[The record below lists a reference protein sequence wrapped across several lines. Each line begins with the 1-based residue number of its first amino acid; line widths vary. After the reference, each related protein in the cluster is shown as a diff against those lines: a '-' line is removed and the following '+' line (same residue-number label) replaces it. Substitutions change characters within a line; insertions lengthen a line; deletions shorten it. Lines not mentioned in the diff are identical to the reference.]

1 MPRDRADVRLDVSA
15 GAPVESPVAVAGSD
29 GGGRAV
35 AIVGDLSGRDAR
47 PPDPDDIPLAERRP
61 IPIDRDVLNDVLAAL
76 APRAV
81 VDIGV
86 AGAAPFELTFR
97 SLDDFHPDQLLDR
110 VPLLAALDGRAP
122 APEQPRD
129 APAAEAPPAGGLLDR
144 ILDATPDTRVAA
156 AAAGDDLSAFI
167 ARVVARHV
175 VHEPGAAERAA
186 ARERDE
192 VRTRVLRMVLRAEGV
207 RRLESVWRALDVLV
221 RRVETGADLRL
232 YALDVS
238 RTELLDDLAANPRPE
253 DSAVVHVLGRATA
266 TLPSDVR
273 WGMFVGLYTCG
284 LADADLA
291 LLGRLGE
298 VGRRSGAGWLAEARP
313 WGDRWPDL
321 DERDEWEWT
330 AGAAWSEAR
339 RGPAAGWVGL
349 ALPGFLL
356 RPPYGAAGEPCE
368 RFAFEELADPADG
381 GAYLWGPAALACA
394 AAVLGEGPRR
404 GPVQLDGLPVHAV
417 GDTFQGCVEVS
428 FTEEQAA
435 RLLDAGLVPI
445 VSPRG
450 SDQLLVRGLRAIGEP
465 PGAVPGWGSR

>member
-15 GAPVESPVAVAGSD
+15 GAPVEARVTAAGSD

-61 IPIDRDVLNDVLAAL
+61 IPIDRDVLSDVLAAL

-81 VDIGV
+81 VDLGV
-86 AGAAPFELTFR
+86 AGAAPFELTFG
-97 SLDDFHPDQLLDR
+97 SLDDFHPDHLLDR

-129 APAAEAPPAGGLLDR
+129 APATEAPPPGGLLDR
-144 ILDATPDTRVAA
+144 ILDATPDTRAA
-156 AAAGDDLSAFI
+156 AAAGDDLAAFI

-186 ARERDE
+186 AKERDE
-192 VRTRVLRMVLRAEGV
+192 VRTRVLRAVLRAEGV

-232 YALDVS
+232 YVLDAS
-238 RTELLDDLAANPRPE
+238 RGDLMADLASSPRVE
-253 DSAVVHVLGRATA
+253 ESGLGRVLGRAA
-266 TLPSDVR
+266 KEFPSGMS
-273 WGMFVGLYTCG
+273 WGMFVGLYAFG
-284 LADADLA
+284 LEDADLDLTA
-291 LLGRLGE
+291 RLGSLGR
-298 VGRRSGAGWLAEARP
+298 RFGAGWLAGARP

-321 DERDEWEWT
+321 DERNEWEWMS
-330 AGAAWSEAR
+330 GAAWGKAR
-339 RGPAAGWVGL
+339 RGPDAGWVGL

-356 RPPYGAAGEPCE
+356 RPPYGAAAEPCE
-368 RFAFEELADPADG
+368 RFAFEELADPGDR
-381 GAYLWGPAALACA
+381 GAYLWGHPALACA
-394 AAVLGEGPRR
+394 AAVLEGGSRR

-417 GDTFQGCVEVS
+417 GDAFQGCVEVS
-428 FTEEQAA
+428 FTEAQAA
-435 RLLDAGLVPI
+435 NLLDAGLVPV

-450 SDQLLVRGLRAIGEP
+450 SDRLLVHGLRGISEA
-465 PGAVPGWGSR
+465 PGTLPGWGSR